1 MNTHSLVSWA
11 CLKTNYL
18 LNDKVMINLMYGFS
32 VVQISSRV
40 LIPESLLSE
49 WRGRHTRPDSQYFCH
64 RCNVACNSEDLSL
77 LVIVL

>member
-1 MNTHSLVSWA
+1 MSGA

-18 LNDKVMINLMYGFS
+18 LNDKVMMNLMYGFG

-49 WRGRHTRPDSQYFCH
+49 WRGRHTRPDRVNIS
-64 RCNVACNSEDLSL
+64 VTDVLSL
-77 LVIVL
+77 VTVKILV